1 MVNHCQYVTGG
12 GVDMRLILDSFHEG
26 CHMGNYSFSSD
37 VWDNTTRFNL
47 KVFGRYAKLYPG
59 EGFSYHKI
67 YTQDDDCILNPASIA
82 QLIAEYEP
90 GTVTCNLPAHRR
102 PEYTDGVALVG
113 WGAIFDRTL
122 TSVFNLYLKH
132 FPLDDLFLTECDRV
146 FTGLNRVKL
155 IDVPFTHL
163 PHATDH
169 SRMCNRPDHWSRLA
183 EIRRRI
189 HIVKKREGIEVTI

>member
-1 MVNHCQYVTGG
+1 MNLHCQLVTTGYA
-12 GVDMRLILDSFHEG
+12 DISRILKDFHTNG
-26 CHMGNYSFSSD
+26 PFDTFH
-37 VWDNTTRFNL
+37 VWNNSTDINL
-47 KVFGRYAKLYPG
+47 KVFGRYVTLPLPEMDG
-59 EGFSYHKI
+59 VVV
-67 YTQDDDCILNPASIA
+67 YTQDDDC
-82 QLIAEYEP
+82 QLQFSERRRIIEAYQP
-90 GTVTCNLPAHRR
+90 GVIICNLPAHRR